1 MLRVHLQKKVLIG
14 GDEFK
19 VKLYIPDL
27 IINVTEYINNRGQNV
42 ISSNSLTKIQYDAQ
56 LQMFCL
62 TTKIKSPILQEN
74 VFGEILSFQVYY

>member
-27 IINVTEYINNRGQNV
+27 IINVTEYMNNRGKNIGIIKKFSSFKCIFNQQNQ
-42 ISSNSLTKIQYDAQ
+42 LEFWTK
-56 LQMFCL
+56 
-62 TTKIKSPILQEN
+62 
-74 VFGEILSFQVYY
+74 